1 MTPNSIALF
10 AMILL
15 IDMVTIASLAHT
27 KVIAPSVT
35 IYYAMKYSISA
46 IVLALTL
53 SLSARVSFNFDD
65 YLVHHK
71 KVEYRDTHRHSDVQ
85 LTSTYLDGLEVCLQ
99 LWT

>member
-27 KVIAPSVT
+27 KVITPIVT

-53 SLSARVSFNFDD
+53 SLSARVSFNLDD

-85 LTSTYLDGLEVCLQ
+85 LTSIYLGGLVI
-99 LWT
+99 

>member
-15 IDMVTIASLAHT
+15 IDMVTIVSLAHA

-35 IYYAMKYSISA
+35 TYYAMKYSISA

-53 SLSARVSFNFDD
+53 SMSAQLSFNLDH

-71 KVEYRDTHRHSDVQ
+71 KVEYRDTHRHSSVQ
-85 LTSTYLDGLEVCLQ
+85 LTSIYLDGLVI
-99 LWT
+99 

>member
-46 IVLALTL
+46 IVLALT
-53 SLSARVSFNFDD
+53 
-65 YLVHHK
+65 YH
-71 KVEYRDTHRHSDVQ
+71 
-85 LTSTYLDGLEVCLQ
+85 
-99 LWT
+99 